1 MPPLRFLAP
10 WTPLH
15 PTHQHYLSS
24 AQHTVHL
31 FFHLSSASCPLRTN
45 SGMYSGMFTKKEK
58 WEIFLVDS
66 RHSLDLGMKCKQLVA
81 KSCQL
86 QVDFSPHPWSSNK
99 PSSNREEATIGNIS
113 NSTQADF
120 SLPDLNTS
128 TSNCQVSRSVE
139 TCRFSWTI
147 KLVPLLNKS
156 H

>member
-1 MPPLRFLAP
+1 M
-10 WTPLH
+10 
-15 PTHQHYLSS
+15 
-24 AQHTVHL
+24 
-31 FFHLSSASCPLRTN
+31 
-45 SGMYSGMFTKKEK
+45 
-58 WEIFLVDS
+58 WEIFSVDPS
-66 RHSLDLGMKCKQLVA
+66 YSLNFGMKCKQLVA

-86 QVDFSPHPWSSNK
+86 QADFSPHPWSSNK
-99 PSSNREEATIGNIS
+99 LSSDREEETIGNTS